1 MSSFVAHPA
10 GVGRLPAP
18 ESTPEPQG
26 PGPTT
31 HRTPLLGADLGLVIT
46 GRWSRFLQAALE
58 HVQLTELQERNA
70 AVARF
75 FDAS

>member
-1 MSSFVAHPA
+1 MSSSIAHPA

-18 ESTPEPQG
+18 ELTPEPRG
-26 PGPTT
+26 TGPTT
-31 HRTPLLGADLGLVIT
+31 QYRTLPRADLGPVAE

-75 FDAS
+75 FEAS

>member
-1 MSSFVAHPA
+1 MSSVVAHSA

-18 ESTPEPQG
+18 ELTPEPQG
-26 PGPTT
+26 TGPTT
-31 HRTPLLGADLGLVIT
+31 HRTSLPRADLGLVAE

-58 HVQLTELQERNA
+58 HVHLTELQERNA